1 MVYSSSDYFPE
12 HVIGISDYLVLV
24 WVLSATVPR
33 LIESDPRPYSVY
45 VVLVAQLYITL
56 CDPMN

>member
-33 LIESDPRPYSVY
+33 LIKSDPRPYSVY
-45 VVLVAQLYITL
+45 GVLVAQLYLTL